1 MYQLIIK
8 TKRTMSKSIKERAT
22 EILNDFGLNF
32 EIEKLPLK
40 AKRKIL
46 VDGKK
51 MRREISTPY
60 FGLFNTASG
69 EVINTVKAGY
79 TISQNREIIELIL
92 TGLEPFG
99 NQIKV
104 VKAGSLN
111 GGRRVFVQLS
121 IEGDGVVNGDPIKRY
136 ITIIDSN
143 DGSTGLSVG
152 IGTKTMSCDNQFF
165 QFYKAGIS
173 KFRHTSS
180 LTARIQEIPE
190 LVGIALE
197 QSLQLI
203 DTYNRWNGI
212 PIGKDEIHEMVKRVT
227 GKNRLMD
234 LSETTTASINHMEL
248 VYKHIQK
255 ETTQKGQTLWGLHSG
270 VTSFTTHEKN
280 KEKRDNQNM
289 ERMLGGTKYTA
300 NNKATLYATELANIA
315 A

>member
-1 MYQLIIK
+1 
-8 TKRTMSKSIKERAT
+8 MSNSIKQRAT
-22 EILNDFGLNF
+22 QLLNDWGLNF
-32 EIEKLPLK
+32 TIEKLK
-40 AKRKIL
+40 MTCKRIVN
-46 VDGKK
+46 VDGENK
-51 MRREISTPY
+51 RRVISTPY
-60 FGLFNTASG
+60 FGLFNTATG

-99 NQIKV
+99 NKIKV
-104 VKAGSLN
+104 VRAGSLN

-180 LTARIQEIPE
+180 LTARIQELPE
-190 LVGIALE
+190 LVAVALE
-197 QSLQLI
+197 ESIKLVE
-203 DTYNRWNGI
+203 TYNEWNRI
-212 PIGKDEIHEMVKRVT
+212 PVGANQIHEMVKRVT
-227 GKNRLMD
+227 GKNELMD
-234 LSETTTASINHMEL
+234 LSETTTASINHMKL

-255 ETTQKGQTLWGLHSG
+255 ETTQKGLTVWGLHSG
-270 VTSFTTHEKN
+270 VTSFTTHEKT

-289 ERMLGGTKYTA
+289 ERMLNGTKYTA
-300 NNKATLYATELANIA
+300 NSKATLYATELAKA